1 MSARGLA
8 LKSKE
13 LIRVSYEILE
23 QIQPASVRSVCYQL
37 FNRNIIRGMTTGET
51 QKVSR
56 LLVYARERGII
67 PWQWIV
73 DETRAPERVS
83 AWSNLA
89 DYGEAVL
96 RSYRRDFWER
106 QADKVEVWSEKGTV
120 RGVLA
125 PVLDEF
131 AVTFSVKHGFDS
143 ATSINNIAIETSDN
157 ARPLIVLYVGDW
169 DPSGLCMSERDL
181 PRRLSQYGASVDLQ
195 RIALTFHDVNYGDL
209 PSFSADTKTKDPR
222 YRWFVENYG
231 SQCWE
236 LDALPPPVL
245 RERVRQ
251 AILSHIDI
259 ETWEHCARIE
269 AAERESLRS
278 FKWNR
283 AFSDWSENS
292 GPRHDHA

>member
-1 MSARGLA
+1 MSVRGLA
-8 LKSKE
+8 VKSKE

-73 DETRAPERVS
+73 DESRSPERVS

-96 RSYRRDFWER
+96 RSYRRNFWER
-106 QADKVEVWSEKGTV
+106 QIDQVEVWSEKGTV

-131 AVTFSVKHGFDS
+131 AITFSVKHGFDS

-157 ARPLIVLYVGDW
+157 ARPLIALYAGDW
-169 DPSGLCMSERDL
+169 DPSGLCMSDRDL
-181 PRRLSQYGASVDLQ
+181 PRRLSQYGASADLQ
-195 RIALTFHDVNYGDL
+195 RIALTRHDVNCRGL
-209 PSFSADTKTKDPR
+209 PSFPADTKSKDPR

-231 SQCWE
+231 SECWE

-245 RERVRQ
+245 RGRVRQ

-278 FKWNR
+278 FKWNS
-283 AFSDWSENS
+283 AFSDQSENS
-292 GPRHDHA
+292 GAAP

>member
-1 MSARGLA
+1 MSGRGLA

-13 LIRVSYEILE
+13 LISASHEILE

-56 LLVYARERGII
+56 LLVYARERGIL

-96 RSYRRDFWER
+96 RSYRRDFWKR
-106 QADKVEVWSEKGTV
+106 QVDQVEVWSEKGTV

-143 ATSINNIAIETSDN
+143 ATSVNGVACQTADN
-157 ARPLIVLYVGDW
+157 ERPLIIFYVGDW

-181 PRRLSQYGASVDLQ
+181 PQRLARYGAYVDLR
-195 RIALTFHDVNYGDL
+195 RIAL
-209 PSFSADTKTKDPR
+209 
-222 YRWFVENYG
+222 
-231 SQCWE
+231 
-236 LDALPPPVL
+236 
-245 RERVRQ
+245 
-251 AILSHIDI
+251 
-259 ETWEHCARIE
+259 
-269 AAERESLRS
+269 
-278 FKWNR
+278 
-283 AFSDWSENS
+283 
-292 GPRHDHA
+292 